1 MRIVGKFSKG
11 NKKAQIVRVEKN
23 GKIRFLAITGK
34 TLLTNTA
41 FVRMY
46 SANNIVRQ
54 YLNS

>member
-1 MRIVGKFSKG
+1 MKIVGKFSKG